1 MNERETFRGCLLRAE
16 QMTKNYRLELYPFD
30 ETPRCWYV
38 STTLI
43 TLAVVS
49 ALVSAAGTY
58 VSAQSQHDA
67 ANYNAAIAKNNA
79 TSAAQQGEFD
89 AQQIRD
95 KNRRTIESQRN
106 SFAANGI
113 VPDSG
118 SAADVRADSS
128 QQGEMN
134 ALMAIYTGRTSANA
148 YDAQARLQSMNASN
162 SMTAG
167 YIGIGGTLL
176 SGANSAGNLDA
187 TSKNPTFMR

>member
-1 MNERETFRGCLLRAE
+1 MSDKEKFQRCLLQAE
-16 QMTKNYRLELYPFD
+16 AMTKSYRLEYDPMGEYPQN
-30 ETPRCWYV
+30 WYV

-49 ALVSAAGTY
+49 ALISAAGTY
-58 VSAQSQHDA
+58 ASAQSQHDA

-162 SMTAG
+162 AMTAG
-167 YIGIGGTLL
+167 YIGVGGTLL
-176 SGANSAGNLDA
+176 SGVAGAASADA
-187 TSKNPTFMR
+187 SSKNPTFMR